1 MTDQIAKPM
10 PPHNP
15 DWEVTPDQVRQ
26 WLKQGEDIFILDV
39 RRPEEWDIAR
49 LEKAVLI
56 PLQQLTERVHEL
68 NDHRHKRLVIHC
80 HHGVRSLRATALL
93 RELGFKHVHS
103 MAGGIDAW
111 SLTVDPAVPRYR

>member
-1 MTDQIAKPM
+1 MTEQ
-10 PPHNP
+10 PPKTSTHNP
-15 DWEVTPDQVRQ
+15 DWEVTPEQVRQ

-56 PLQQLTERVHEL
+56 PLQQLPQRVHEL

-80 HHGVRSLRATALL
+80 HHGVRSLRATSLL

-111 SLTVDPAVPRYR
+111 SLTVDATVPRYH